1 MTTKRP
7 IKIKLTGLARDV
19 KDTIRELE
27 QYFLLTQTSDILPHS
42 DDDEAHA
49 YLLILPEATP

>member
-1 MTTKRP
+1 MTTKKP
-7 IKIKLTGLARDV
+7 VKIKLTGLSHDV

-27 QYFLLTQTSDILPHS
+27 QYFLLTQTSDIIPHS

-49 YLLILPEATP
+49 YLMLLPEAR